1 MYDARILSKVRR
13 MAFDAADFIY
23 ESGVF
28 RAQVVTNWPPNQRI
42 ITPPPP
48 PFPHHHHHHFDSP
61 HPFTPDSCDSRPEQ
75 HCNYCDCNL
84 QFTARSNR
92 QTLTW
97 PRIWPAS
104 NLQFR
109 DARKFFYGII
119 WEFSQ
124 MANPPFWE
132 PLKFGSFKNKILGD
146 FFVCFLSFEFRLK
159 ILYWICRQCVEM

>member
-1 MYDARILSKVRR
+1 

-42 ITPPPP
+42 IIPPPP
-48 PFPHHHHHHFDSP
+48 PSPTTTTTTLIHHIHSHQIHMILALNNTGTTVTVTYSLLQGQIGRHSLGHGFDLLVTYS
-61 HPFTPDSCDSRPEQ
+61 
-75 HCNYCDCNL
+75 L
-84 QFTARSNR
+84 G
-92 QTLTW
+92 TL
-97 PRIWPAS
+97 A
-104 NLQFR
+104 N
-109 DARKFFYGII
+109 FFYGII

-159 ILYWICRQCVEM
+159 ILY

>member
-1 MYDARILSKVRR
+1 
-13 MAFDAADFIY
+13 MAFDAADFIC

-42 ITPPPP
+42 IIPPPP

-61 HPFTPDSCDSRPEQ
+61 HPFTPDSHDSRPEQ
-75 HCNYCDCNL
+75 HWNYCDCNSLL
-84 QFTARSNR
+84 QGQIGRHKLGHGFDLLVTYSLG
-92 QTLTW
+92 TL
-97 PRIWPAS
+97 A
-104 NLQFR
+104 N
-109 DARKFFYGII
+109 FFYGII

-146 FFVCFLSFEFRLK
+146 FFDFFCLFFEF
-159 ILYWICRQCVEM
+159 